1 MPTAQNNPFLAAK
14 MPKKT
19 EISLQNSS
27 DDDLL
32 ANAVNQS
39 LENTSKKN
47 EFGHE
52 EEDSSNKV
60 PPSFEHDML
69 DEESKMN
76 AIAEMATMKDEE
88 VTNPF
93 TQIGAV
99 IANEDVKEEDVSQE
113 YLEETC
119 KNMKKSKFT
128 KARKIFVASVI
139 IGTILAG
146 LIIFTIFS
154 IKQIPFET
162 AIWWGK

>member
-1 MPTAQNNPFLAAK
+1 MLTAQNNPFLAAK
-14 MPKKT
+14 MPKKA
-19 EISLQNSS
+19 EISLQDSS

-32 ANAVNQS
+32 ANAVS
-39 LENTSKKN
+39 ESMENTPSKT
-47 EFGHE
+47 
-52 EEDSSNKV
+52 
-60 PPSFEHDML
+60 PPSFERDIL

-88 VTNPF
+88 TTNPF

-113 YLEETC
+113 YLEETQ
-119 KNMKKSKFT
+119 KSMKKSKFT

-146 LIIFTIFS
+146 LIIFTILS
-154 IKQIPFET
+154 IKQMPFET
-162 AIWWGK
+162 VIWWSK

>member
-1 MPTAQNNPFLAAK
+1 MLTAQNNPFLAAK
-14 MPKKT
+14 MPKKA
-19 EISLQNSS
+19 EISLQDSS

-32 ANAVNQS
+32 ANAVS
-39 LENTSKKN
+39 ESMENTPKKN
-47 EFGHE
+47 EFGQE
-52 EEDSSNKV
+52 EEDSPSKT
-60 PPSFEHDML
+60 PPSFERDIL

-88 VTNPF
+88 TTNPF

-113 YLEETC
+113 YLEETQ
-119 KNMKKSKFT
+119 KSMKKSKFT

-146 LIIFTIFS
+146 LIIFTILS
-154 IKQIPFET
+154 IKQMPFET
-162 AIWWGK
+162 VIWWSK